1 MIYTFAHNIQIKQ
14 IIAGID
20 HLKLRDQVHLCRIY
34 TNECTGILLHVHLK
48 SKEWLLG
55 CF

>member
-34 TNECTGILLHVHLK
+34 TNECTFEK
-48 SKEWLLG
+48 Q
-55 CF
+55 